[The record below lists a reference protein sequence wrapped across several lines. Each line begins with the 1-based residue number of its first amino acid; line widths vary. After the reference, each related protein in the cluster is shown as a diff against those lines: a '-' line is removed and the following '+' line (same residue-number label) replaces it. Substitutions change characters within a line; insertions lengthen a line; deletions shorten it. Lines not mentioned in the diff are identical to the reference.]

1 MLEMAIV
8 VLKSNIGYIYST
20 RAHSSTFHAS
30 YRHTK
35 TIIFPSKGPEM
46 SSSQSLPEACD
57 VVIVGAGPAGLATA
71 LLLAQQQSPRW
82 ERIVLLEKRP
92 SIDAEEA
99 DKSYTY
105 MIDGRGFSL
114 TDSAG
119 VTKAVEAA
127 GVICS
132 GLSISRVYPDGTYS
146 ERRFNFKDSS
156 RASVWLPR
164 RAFLRALHSGLAE
177 AEQQGRVRIMYDA
190 KVTNIELAA
199 PGRGH
204 ASAAVLPIAVHVREA
219 GGAGRELCFTPRLLV
234 GADGAASEVRQA
246 LELWAPTAG
255 LPEGTFSPVVLDSP
269 SAGLRY
275 KVLNLP
281 PNPPFRT
288 KQQPPQQQKKKE
300 QQQEQA
306 TVSAGGSGS
315 SHRVLPNSQLASV
328 AGIKAPRQRAM
339 QLGMLPFRD
348 PSSPRT
354 ANVIAPSDHVFWTLD
369 TGEKLGAFLQASLL
383 ESFPQLDVSALFNE
397 QQLEAAAKS
406 RGGSFPRPQYMRH
419 FIAVLPY
426 TPRDSDQQFAAAAAA
441 ASSSCGVVLLGDAI
455 HCFPPDLGQ
464 GVNSAMQ
471 DVMEFAK
478 ALHAAD
484 GNLAR
489 ALPLYEGRRAP
500 EAAALAEIMTFGA
513 PYQYSQDK
521 IQLTLCGLNVI
532 LRMFL
537 HRLAPKVFSQQTF
550 VLIQQAEMSYAQIRD
565 QVHATTRRIWA
576 LVGALAVALGALAVK
591 FALAAGTGTLA
602 VA

>member
-1 MLEMAIV
+1 
-8 VLKSNIGYIYST
+8 
-20 RAHSSTFHAS
+20 
-30 YRHTK
+30 
-35 TIIFPSKGPEM
+35 
-46 SSSQSLPEACD
+46 D

-127 GVICS
+127 GVCS
-132 GLSISRVYPDGTYS
+132 TGLSISRVYPDCTYS
-146 ERRFNFKDSS
+146 ERRFDFKDSS

-199 PGRGH
+199 PGRGR

-234 GADGAASEVRQA
+234 GADGAASEVRRA

-275 KVLNLP
+275 KVLNVP
-281 PNPPFRT
+281 PNPP
-288 KQQPPQQQKKKE
+288 
-300 QQQEQA
+300 
-306 TVSAGGSGS
+306 GS
-315 SHRVLPNSQLASV
+315 SHRVLPNSQFAMIPS
-328 AGIKAPRQRAM
+328 IKAPRQRAM

-383 ESFPQLDVSALFNE
+383 SFPQLDVSALFNE

-441 ASSSCGVVLLGDAI
+441 AASSSCGVVLLGDAI

-478 ALHAAD
+478 ALHEED

-521 IQLTLCGLNVI
+521 IRRALWGLNVM

-550 VLIQQAEMSYAQIRD
+550 VLIQQAEMSYAQ
-565 QVHATTRRIWA
+565 V
-576 LVGALAVALGALAVK
+576 
-591 FALAAGTGTLA
+591 
-602 VA
+602 